1 MTVVCLSR
9 TVHFLQQYPSFVR
22 LLQHTLL
29 FSYFFEKCRP
39 AQQTPKVGSMLD
51 QRRGQHWTKFGWM
64 SRVCWVGTKLVCLP
78 TVFSFKYKAK
88 EIAESLIGDNT
99 TTGEIYINL
108 KVALMPYTTRK
119 TWLLTKA
126 GAYPLS
132 EAHTPLSFVRL
143 CLLNCSVVTW

>member
-39 AQQTPKVGSMLD
+39 AQQTRDIPKVGSMLD
-51 QRRGQHWTKFGWM
+51 QRRGQHWTKFWWT

-78 TVFSFKYKAK
+78 IVFSFRYKAK

-99 TTGEIYINL
+99 TTGEIYIRSHALYDEENL
-108 KVALMPYTTRK
+108 TSDKGRC
-119 TWLLTKA
+119 
-126 GAYPLS
+126 
-132 EAHTPLSFVRL
+132 LSFEWGTHAPIL
-143 CLLNCSVVTW
+143 CAVMSA